1 MYAYCLFCLTQ
12 RCKVIAK
19 LMEIRGVDRAFSPQI
34 IRRQRKD
41 GQNVKRLYDLL
52 PGYVFLYSEE
62 RLTDYRLF
70 FGVDGVVRRV
80 GRRDEGYELD
90 GPDLDFAMQLLEK
103 DGLVGSMAVRREG
116 EDVLLQ
122 DPLFNGCQ
130 GKITKIDW
138 RKERARVD
146 FVFEKNPCH
155 AWISLED
162 VQSLNRPEEEK
173 KELCRH

>member
-70 FGVDGVVRRV
+70 CGMDGVIRRV
-80 GRRDEGYELD
+80 GRRDDGYELE

-103 DGLVGSMAVRREG
+103 DGLVGSMTVRREG

-155 AWISLED
+155 AWISLEN
-162 VQSLNRPEEEK
+162 VQNLSKPEEEK
-173 KELCRH
+173 KEQCRR

>member
-130 GKITKIDW
+130 GQITKIDW

-162 VQSLNRPEEEK
+162 VQSLNKEK
-173 KELCRH
+173 KELCRR